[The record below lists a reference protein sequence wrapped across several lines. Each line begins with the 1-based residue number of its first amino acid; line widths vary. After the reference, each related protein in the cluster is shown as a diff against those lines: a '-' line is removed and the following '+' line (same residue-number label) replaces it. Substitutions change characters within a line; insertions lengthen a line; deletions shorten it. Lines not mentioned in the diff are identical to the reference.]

1 MDEKRTLEDR
11 IKLNQ
16 EERVRRRKQLALYRW
31 FALLRFIIIVAI
43 LFLTVKL
50 VKTSHWYVD
59 QNAFKTPHNQA
70 LQIIGNEI
78 TPDYKIL
85 SSMRKVEL
93 QNKPIYLVNTKPM
106 EEEILKIDTIKRVY
120 IRRFWFPGRF
130 RIMVEERKPI
140 LVIAPSETVPPI
152 AFFTEGGKLIG
163 REYLPFKKKFDTI
176 LVLTY
181 GIKGDD
187 YTHWTESKVKTLE
200 RLTQEVEQISGEKV
214 KYLDLRNP
222 KDGYIQLE
230 TIKLRIGDTDPSVF
244 KRIKAISAIL
254 PQIKSFKSKIK
265 YIDLRWEETNYLKLG
280 NNKDA
285 EESKNPQII
294 DVEQ

>member
-1 MDEKRTLEDR
+1 MEDKQTLEDR
-11 IKLNQ
+11 IKINQ
-16 EERVRRRKQLALYRW
+16 AERTRRRKKLALCRW
-31 FALLRFIIIVAI
+31 YALLRFIIIVSI

-50 VKTSHWYVD
+50 VNTSHWYVD
-59 QNAFKTPHNQA
+59 KNVFSTPNNTA

-85 SSMRKVEL
+85 SAMRKTEL

-106 EEEILKIDTIKRVY
+106 EDEILKIDTIKRVY

-130 RIMVEERKPI
+130 KIMVEERKPI
-140 LVIAPSETVPPI
+140 LVIAPSETVPPV

-163 REYLPFKKKFDTI
+163 REYLPFKKRFDTI

-181 GIKGDD
+181 GIRGDD
-187 YTHWTESKVKTLE
+187 YTHWPESKVKTLE
-200 RLTQEVEQISGEKV
+200 KLSKEIEHLSGENV
-214 KYLDLRNP
+214 KYIDLRNP
-222 KDGYIQLE
+222 KDAYIQLD

-280 NNKDA
+280 
-285 EESKNPQII
+285 KNEADSIQNSHII
-294 DVEQ
+294 NED